1 MANQATWEQIQQG
14 IYEGAWGEGS
24 WNRPNPVSGIT
35 PGASSSPSS
44 SSSSSPSSSP
54 SSSSSSSSS
63 SSLSSS
69 ESAALREFVAAN
81 GRQPTASEVSAWRAA
96 HGGTSSGSA
105 AASASAATES
115 GTKITTNTD
124 LSLDAVTP
132 WETPEIASLENQKKE
147 YAASDSLLGSAESIL
162 EDLRKR
168 NESWLK
174 GEISAD
180 VAEGL
185 RSKAALAARSG
196 GAAGSQASR
205 NLQARDFGVT
215 SMQLQESGMQREA
228 QLAELSKGLGS
239 IREQRA
245 QYFANLQETSKQFG
259 ANLADQMTRTQL
271 AHRELMF
278 KQDAFNA
285 EQNARIVELISE
297 STLGMMQLQVSAAS
311 ADVDFGGN
319 LSTWEKLQSQLSG
332 LLSRSNAAT
341 K

>member
-1 MANQATWEQIQQG
+1 MTIENIAQLKAKPWTTDEL
-14 IYEGAWGEGS
+14 AS
-24 WNRPNPVSGIT
+24 MGIT
-35 PGASSSPSS
+35 VTNPSAPASSSKSSSSLGSDSS
-44 SSSSSPSSSP
+44 SSSS
-54 SSSSSSSSS
+54 
-63 SSLSSS
+63 
-69 ESAALREFVAAN
+69 
-81 GRQPTASEVSAWRAA
+81 
-96 HGGTSSGSA
+96 GSA
-105 AASASAATES
+105 SSVADGSGASGAKAVVTTAT
-115 GTKITTNTD
+115 D
-124 LSLDAVTP
+124 MSLDP
-132 WETPEIASLENQKKE
+132 IGEWKTPEIASLENQKKE
-147 YAASDSLLGSAESIL
+147 FAAADKLFGSAEEMLSG
-162 EDLRKR
+162 LREK
-168 NESWLK
+168 NKDWLAGK
-174 GEISAD
+174 ISAD

-185 RSKAALAARSG
+185 RSKSALAARSG

-259 ANLADQMTRTQL
+259 ANLVDQMTRTQL
-271 AHRELMF
+271 AHKELMF